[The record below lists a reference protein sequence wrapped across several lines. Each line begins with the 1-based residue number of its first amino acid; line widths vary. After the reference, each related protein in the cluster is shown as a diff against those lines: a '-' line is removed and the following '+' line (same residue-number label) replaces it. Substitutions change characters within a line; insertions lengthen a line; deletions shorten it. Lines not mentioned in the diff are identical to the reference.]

1 MFAGDFPI
9 FSVEKPV
16 DSVENS
22 NSDLLQTVN
31 FSNLIQLI
39 QFQFPLH
46 PRADQ
51 VIAVETSKGITR
63 FFANNLGAGT
73 LDEDRF
79 VQSLLDQNDTSV
91 KLLVCMWSNGCMDL
105 PSMDYDLITLYG
117 RHCRERKLL
126 VETNS
131 ENEHTLMLLQATDR
145 PVARTIRWSMP

>member
-1 MFAGDFPI
+1 MK
-9 FSVEKPV
+9 SEK
-16 DSVENS
+16 
-22 NSDLLQTVN
+22 TVN

-46 PRADQ
+46 PGADQ

-91 KLLVCMWSNGCMDL
+91 KLLVCMWSNGCLDL
-105 PSMDYDLITLYG
+105 PSMHL
-117 RHCRERKLL
+117 RKHL
-126 VETNS
+126 VEINS